1 MMLPKGLN
9 LEVSVDCDQ
18 WQAGLPEYED
28 IITSCCELIYQ
39 NVSEAKA
46 LDKFLHIELSIVLC
60 DDARIHKL
68 NNDYRN
74 KDKATNVLSFCGL
87 DQDEIDTYL
96 RGDADVPERPFS
108 LGESYISFETMNKE
122 AEAAG
127 IAFNT
132 HFSHLVLHGI
142 LHLLG
147 YDHID
152 DGEAEIMEALES
164 KLLAI
169 LGIDDPYAA

>member
-1 MMLPKGLN
+1 MKLPKGLN
-9 LEVSVDCDQ
+9 LEVSIDCDL
-18 WQAGLPEYED
+18 WQPDFEEYKA
-28 IITSCCELIYQ
+28 IITSCCSLIYQ
-39 NVSEAKA
+39 NVAEGKA
-46 LDKFLHIELSIVLC
+46 LEKFSHIELSVVLC
-60 DDARIHKL
+60 DDELIHKL

-87 DQDEIDTYL
+87 DEDEIDSYL
-96 RGDADVPERPFS
+96 RRDGAVPDRPFS
-108 LGESYISFETMNKE
+108 LGENYISFEFMNKE
-122 AEAAG
+122 ADAAG
-127 IAFNT
+127 IAFNA

-147 YDHID
+147 YDHIQD
-152 DGEAEIMEALES
+152 DDAEIMEALET